1 MYTSLC
7 VCMSTHLTML
17 LTVFYDN
24 LRLSA
29 IDVLADA
36 DMSLSFGWR
45 ENLVISLH
53 FYDAHPAW

>member
-1 MYTSLC
+1 
-7 VCMSTHLTML
+7 MSTHLTML